1 MENLSIEI
9 STPGAHEV
17 RTGDLPPIHQSKG
30 FLEREV
36 SIQSLSNFIL
46 RRVENGQIN
55 CQDAVLVIC
64 SASKKA
70 EFISDM
76 NQKNPETYSVSAKF
90 FVEENEVSRAIT
102 DAKTFDLPAFRKW
115 VSRMKPYVFYHSEH
129 RKLCDRLMTYSATA
143 AVEISDNK
151 TNQASFAK
159 NYTQQATSK
168 LPQFVQI
175 MFECGQVF
183 KAEICFSIR
192 DNNTTFWLECFEYE
206 HWLVEEQRLQF
217 AQLEGTCIEN
227 KISVLEK

>member
-1 MENLSIEI
+1 
-9 STPGAHEV
+9 
-17 RTGDLPPIHQSKG
+17 
-30 FLEREV
+30 
-36 SIQSLSNFIL
+36 
-46 RRVENGQIN
+46 
-55 CQDAVLVIC
+55 VL
-64 SASKKA
+64 AY
-70 EFISDM
+70 
-76 NQKNPETYSVSAKF
+76 N
-90 FVEENEVSRAIT
+90 
-102 DAKTFDLPAFRKW
+102 
-115 VSRMKPYVFYHSEH
+115 
-129 RKLCDRLMTYSATA
+129 
-143 AVEISDNK
+143 VEISDNK

>member
-115 VSRMKPYVFYHSEH
+115 VSRMKPYFFDHSEH
-129 RKLCDRLMTYSATA
+129 RELCDRLMTYSATA
-143 AVEISDNK
+143 AV
-151 TNQASFAK
+151 
-159 NYTQQATSK
+159 
-168 LPQFVQI
+168 L
-175 MFECGQVF
+175 
-183 KAEICFSIR
+183 
-192 DNNTTFWLECFEYE
+192 
-206 HWLVEEQRLQF
+206 RL
-217 AQLEGTCIEN
+217 AVSGGLRST
-227 KISVLEK
+227 KI